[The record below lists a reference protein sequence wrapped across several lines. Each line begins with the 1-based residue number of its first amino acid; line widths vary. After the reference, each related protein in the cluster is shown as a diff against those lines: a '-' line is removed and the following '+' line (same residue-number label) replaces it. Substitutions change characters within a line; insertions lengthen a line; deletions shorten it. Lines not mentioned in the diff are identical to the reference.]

1 MFERLNCLNLD
12 DQIVVLPDFFM
23 DRIVKFESKNKLIEL
38 VDFKTRFGGGS
49 VRGIGTVDIKGG
61 NAVNVA
67 YCLAKFGLSVN
78 LFTIANEIGSAILQK
93 IFSKFGNKVELHI
106 SRGKHGITTSLEFED
121 KESTANIMISDVG
134 DIENYGADR
143 ISAAEDLEK
152 IRSAKCVILTN
163 WASNLKGT
171 ELAMHV
177 FKNSTNALHFID
189 PADIDARREEFRDA
203 LKIIGKY
210 TDVLSINENESN
222 SLTNALGSGSVL
234 LKDPTNIDLIKSV
247 AKMIS
252 NEFGF
257 EVDLHTRTGSAWS
270 DGKETIFEPAFSV
283 KVHTLTGSGDC
294 WDAADVI
301 GYLANL
307 PPHERLLLSNAC
319 SALYIQ
325 SKSFESPSMEDL
337 LQFSNRS
344 NNSIFR
350 K

>member
-1 MFERLNCLNLD
+1 MYRSRVFERLNCLNLD

-134 DIENYGADR
+134 DIENYGSDR

-210 TDVLSINENESN
+210 TDVLSINENECN

-234 LKDPTNIDLIKSV
+234 LKDPT
-247 AKMIS
+247 
-252 NEFGF
+252 
-257 EVDLHTRTGSAWS
+257 
-270 DGKETIFEPAFSV
+270 
-283 KVHTLTGSGDC
+283 
-294 WDAADVI
+294 
-301 GYLANL
+301 
-307 PPHERLLLSNAC
+307 AC
-319 SALYIQ
+319 I
-325 SKSFESPSMEDL
+325 
-337 LQFSNRS
+337 
-344 NNSIFR
+344 
-350 K
+350 